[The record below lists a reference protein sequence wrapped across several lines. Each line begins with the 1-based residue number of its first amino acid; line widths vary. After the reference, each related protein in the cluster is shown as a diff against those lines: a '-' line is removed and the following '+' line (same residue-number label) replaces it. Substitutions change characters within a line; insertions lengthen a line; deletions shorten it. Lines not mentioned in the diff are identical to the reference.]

1 MRGGDGFLNSS
12 FEVGVAG
19 VEVSESGREG
29 REKKQERERENESQ
43 RRTTTTA
50 ARQRQQQTLPPQP
63 PPPLKRLLPH
73 SQRGGGIREQLEQE
87 RSSRQR
93 RPSVDDSRRF
103 FLSFRSRRQ
112 DSRVSSS
119 RLFFSLFLS
128 LSLSLPPCFSHPIS
142 SADPNESKR
151 KRAEKIEHVPKRLL
165 SPLPLS
171 LSLSQKTKK
180 KTKEKIRRTRTRS
193 STPSTAQA
201 RPSAGRTRPLPHR
214 EGRRPPCLPPRAA
227 RWRGAA
233 GRKPERGTERTQGCD
248 EGAASRGRRRT
259 ILWARGSPREGWRLP
274 FRGWGSRA

>member
-1 MRGGDGFLNSS
+1 MRGGGWF
-12 FEVGVAG
+12 FKFKFRGWGCGGGGERERARGKRKEAG
-19 VEVSESGREG
+19 
-29 REKKQERERENESQ
+29 ERERERKPKANNDNCCP
-43 RRTTTTA
+43 TTA
-50 ARQRQQQTLPPQP
+50 AADAAAAAASAAEKALASFAKRRRNQRTTRTREVLETAPALRRRQ
-63 PPPLKRLLPH
+63 
-73 SQRGGGIREQLEQE
+73 
-87 RSSRQR
+87 
-93 RPSVDDSRRF
+93 PSVFSFVSIATTR
-103 FLSFRSRRQ
+103 LSL
-112 DSRVSSS
+112 
-119 RLFFSLFLS
+119 LFFSPLFLPLP
-128 LSLSLPPCFSHPIS
+128 LSFSFSPCFSHPIS